1 MARAQK
7 TRSYSVPLLR
17 EVNGKMQMFLAGSHN
32 ISGYNPDDGT
42 LIWNVNTDHLDIEQY
57 VASIVYSHG
66 LIFVTAGFPDRHL
79 LAIRPDGSGDV
90 TKTHIQW
97 QHAREGVSYVPSP
110 VAEGDYFYV
119 VSDNGI
125 GSQFNAKTGQRSWL
139 QRMGRH
145 FSASLVNGG
154 GLVYFLDDDGNT
166 TVIKPGDEYQVISKN
181 TIADAFYSS
190 PAISQG
196 QIFLRS
202 ETHLYAIGQSTKTA
216 SAK

>member
-1 MARAQK
+1 MAK
-7 TRSYSVPLLR
+7 KV
-17 EVNGKMQMFLAGSHN
+17 AGTFKLQ
-32 ISGYNPDDGT
+32 IKGGEATMAPPVGPAFG
-42 LIWNVNTDHLDIEQY
+42 QR
-57 VASIVYSHG
+57 G
-66 LIFVTAGFPDRHL
+66 LPGMEFV
-79 LAIRPDGSGDV
+79 
-90 TKTHIQW
+90 K
-97 QHAREGVSYVPSP
+97 
-110 VAEGDYFYV
+110 
-119 VSDNGI
+119 
-125 GSQFNAKTGQRSWL
+125 QFNAKTGQRSWL